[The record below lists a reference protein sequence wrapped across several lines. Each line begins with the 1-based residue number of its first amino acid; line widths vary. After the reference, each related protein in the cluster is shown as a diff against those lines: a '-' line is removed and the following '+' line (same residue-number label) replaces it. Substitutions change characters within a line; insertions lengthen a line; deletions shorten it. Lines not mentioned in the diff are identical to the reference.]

1 MENSIQKHQGEVLEE
16 TQDDWYITYQG
27 PKFTPPG
34 TRKYKCN
41 QLVCSV
47 KDFLTLLRT
56 QNTEPYTENVSV
68 IHATTIHKTNCIMK
82 DLPRH
87 SEIVMY
93 VGYVDFDA
101 FAPVGT
107 TPFDFKESLYDS
119 FASGLTFDQVCA
131 KHPDIVK
138 CMLAAALLCKRLH
151 EMGHSPTCWW
161 TGRKGFRVVWTDLS
175 GCFLRCLSGERRVA
189 INVVQIFFKE
199 YLGRELHEAIEK
211 LTFFDFLVYNQ
222 HNMQSTGIKPDLGAH
237 YSTGLF
243 PFFMDMRDLLG
254 MADGEKVTH
263 TDSLSSDF
271 PYKRLAM
278 KDIPKDE
285 KLCTFILGFW
295 TDILTNIPAPGHAN
309 VLSFTPK
316 PPKEK
321 DTRPAHYEH
330 KPPWE
335 RRTYQCI
342 PPSD

>member
-1 MENSIQKHQGEVLEE
+1 MEISQQKQQGAVLKERQE
-16 TQDDWYITYQG
+16 QWYITYQG
-27 PKFTPPG
+27 PKLTPPG

-41 QLVCSV
+41 HLVCSV
-47 KDFLTLLRT
+47 EDFLKLLRI
-56 QNTEPYTENVSV
+56 QNTDPYTENVSV
-68 IHATTIHKTNCIMK
+68 IHPTTIHKTNCVMK
-82 DLPRH
+82 ELSRN

-101 FAPVGT
+101 FAPEGT
-107 TPFDFKESLYDS
+107 TPFDFKESLYAS
-119 FASGLTFDQVCA
+119 FASGLTFDQVCT
-131 KHPDIVK
+131 KHPDIVR
-138 CMLAAALLCKRLH
+138 CMLAAALLCKRLQ

-199 YLGRELHEAIEK
+199 YLGRELHETIEK

-243 PFFMDMRDLLG
+243 PFFMDMQNLLQ
-254 MADGEKVTH
+254 MANGEKLTPADLH
-263 TDSLSSDF
+263 SCEF
-271 PYKRLAM
+271 PYKHIPM
-278 KDIPKDE
+278 KDIQKDE
-285 KLCTFILGFW
+285 KLCTFVINFW
-295 TDILTNIPAPGHAN
+295 TGILTNIPASGQAN
-309 VLSFTPK
+309 VLYFTPK

-321 DTRPAHYEH
+321 NSRPAHYEH

-335 RRTYQCI
+335 RRTHQCTI
-342 PPSD
+342 LSD